1 MKTNIIG
8 ISGVAGAGKDLFYE
22 TLSEKVASQRFSLGD
37 QLKKEIAPYCLH
49 HFGIDP
55 LSCSREEKN
64 LIRRCLVS
72 HASLKRELTEG
83 RYWIN
88 KVDPLVKDHIFRQ
101 FTDNSLGDFTCITDI
116 RYNQYENDE
125 VSWLKNE
132 LKGILVHVSQFKI
145 INSKRIFLPPA
156 NPDEASQELDLKANA
171 DYVYECQY
179 IEGPQEHV
187 KKTFSD
193 SVIKDFLKNIK
204 K

>member
-37 QLKKEIAPYCLH
+37 QLKREIAPYCLQ

-55 LSCSREEKN
+55 LNCSREEKN

-116 RYNQYENDE
+116 RYNQYKNDE

-156 NPDEASQELDLKANA
+156 NPDEASQDLDLKANA

-179 IEGPQEHV
+179 IGGSQEHV